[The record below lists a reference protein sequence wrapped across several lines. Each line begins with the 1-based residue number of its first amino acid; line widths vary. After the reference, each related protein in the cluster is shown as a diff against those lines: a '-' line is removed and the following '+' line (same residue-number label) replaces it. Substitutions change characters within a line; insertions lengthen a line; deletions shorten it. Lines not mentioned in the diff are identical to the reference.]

1 VFKILLQIQFHPI
14 NIIISIYSPKKNLKV
29 TTPKRRFINLDKA
42 IQIYNMD
49 KARAVGNLGK
59 KNILNDDKFIKQVTT
74 DEEKYSKYLD
84 DFNASPVETPLDIL
98 VDGMGNST
106 KLGFKDVNDAVDRQF
121 LIMNEAHKAV
131 MGKEYSFFN

>member
-1 VFKILLQIQFHPI
+1 M
-14 NIIISIYSPKKNLKV
+14 
-29 TTPKRRFINLDKA
+29 DKA

-59 KNILNDDKFIKQVTT
+59 KNILNDEKFINKVNK

-84 DFNASPVETPLDIL
+84 DFTANPVETPLDIL
-98 VDGMGNST
+98 VDGMGPSA

-131 MGKEYSFFN
+131 MGKVYSQVNWKIITMILTNTSRIACL